1 MLWKCSNNM
10 EQKVMGAFT
19 AVILAITILMSCLLI
34 YVPNMHIIAL
44 QVEDEKLSGGR
55 ISVMDMLRSS
65 EEALQE
71 ESAATRDS
79 VLKGHQIRL
88 TLPQNVTSASVS
100 IDNIHVDKTIAI
112 TINGIGK
119 DYFNNYPMRG
129 ASNNIVDVTYDSE
142 NLVGVIEIT
151 MDDVLEVQ
159 MTSEDEYIY
168 FDFVDPHEIYDYV
181 VVVDAGHG
189 GNVPGA
195 TKQGVYEKDLN
206 LDIVLELKK
215 LFDRTDKN
223 IGVYYTRTDDSNP
236 SFENR
241 VGLANDSEADLFL
254 SVHNNSTASGR
265 MSSINGTEVMYEGGD
280 TTGESKSFSTL
291 CLVHLLNELG
301 SKSKG
306 TVVGDEVYIIRMS
319 EPPVALVEVG
329 FMTNQ
334 KELDLLQDSE
344 YQAKAAKALYD
355 AVIEYLY

>member
-1 MLWKCSNNM
+1 
-10 EQKVMGAFT
+10 MGAFT
-19 AVILAITILMSCLLI
+19 AIILVVVISVGCLLI

-44 QVEDEKLSGGR
+44 RIEDSKTEGGR
-55 ISVMDMLRSS
+55 VSVMDMLR
-65 EEALQE
+65 A
-71 ESAATRDS
+71 SAAELEGEPADTRES

-88 TLPQNVTSASVS
+88 ALPPNVTSASVD
-100 IDNIHVDKTIAI
+100 IENIYVERTVVI

-119 DYFNNYPMRG
+119 DYFSNYPLRG
-129 ASNNIVDVTYDSE
+129 ESNHIEDITYDSE

-159 MTSEDEYIY
+159 MSSEGEYIY
-168 FDFVDPHEIYDYV
+168 FDFVDPHEIYDYI

-195 TKQGVYEKDLN
+195 SKMGVNEKDLN

-215 LFDRTDKN
+215 LFDVCDKN
-223 IGVYYTRTDDSNP
+223 IGFYYTRTSDTNP

-241 VGLANDSEADLFL
+241 VGLANDSDADLFL

-265 MSSINGTEVMYEGGD
+265 MSSINGSEVMYEGGD
-280 TTGESKSFSTL
+280 ATGESKKFATM
-291 CLVHLLNELG
+291 CLNHLLEELG

-319 EPPVALVEVG
+319 ESPVALVEVG

-334 KELDLLQDSE
+334 QELEALQDKE
-344 YQAKAAKALYD
+344 YQRKAAQALYD
-355 AVIEYLY
+355 AVLEYLDEK

>member
-1 MLWKCSNNM
+1 M
-10 EQKVMGAFT
+10 EQRVMGAFT
-19 AVILAITILMSCLLI
+19 AVILAVAIIMSCLLI

-44 QVEDEKLSGGR
+44 KVEDSKLTGGR
-55 ISVMDMLRSS
+55 ISVMEMLRESS
-65 EEALQE
+65 QELEEE
-71 ESAATRDS
+71 DDKVRDS

-88 TLPQNVTSASVS
+88 TLPQNVTSASV
-100 IDNIHVDKTIAI
+100 NIENNYVEKTIII

-119 DYFNNYPMRG
+119 DYFDQYPMRG
-129 ASNNIVDVTYDSE
+129 TSNNIVDVIYNSE
-142 NLVGVIEIT
+142 DLVGVIEIA
-151 MDDVLEVQ
+151 MDDVMEVN
-159 MTSEDEYIY
+159 MTSEEEYIY
-168 FDFVDPHEIYDYV
+168 LDFIDPHDIYDHI

-195 TKQGVYEKDLN
+195 SKMGVNEKDLD

-215 LFDRTDKN
+215 LFDVSGKN

-241 VGLANDSEADLFL
+241 VGLANDLEADVFL

-280 TTGESKSFSTL
+280 TSGESKRFASI
-291 CLVHLLNELG
+291 CLRNLLKDLG
-301 SKSKG
+301 TKSKG

-319 EPPVALVEVG
+319 KPPVALVEVG

-334 KELDLLQDSE
+334 KELENLQDPE
-344 YQAKAAKALYD
+344 YQRKAAQAMYD
-355 AVIEYLY
+355 AIMEFLGY

>member
-1 MLWKCSNNM
+1 
-10 EQKVMGAFT
+10 MGAFT
-19 AVILAITILMSCLLI
+19 AVILAVVVAMSCLLI

-44 QVEDEKLSGGR
+44 KVKDSKLSGGR
-55 ISVMDMLRSS
+55 VSVMEMLRQSA
-65 EEALQE
+65 EELSGEGE
-71 ESAATRDS
+71 ETRES

-100 IDNIHVDKTIAI
+100 IENIHVEKTIAI

-119 DYFNNYPMRG
+119 DYFSHYPMRG
-129 ASNNIVDVTYDSE
+129 MSNDIVDVTYDSE
-142 NLVGVIEIT
+142 NLVGVIEIAL
-151 MDDVLEVQ
+151 DDVLEVK
-159 MTSEDEYIY
+159 MTSEEEYIY
-168 FDFVDPHEIYDYV
+168 LDFVEPHDVYDYV

-195 TKQGVYEKDLN
+195 SKMGVNEKDLN

-215 LFDRTDKN
+215 LFDRCDKN
-223 IGVYYTRTDDSNP
+223 IGVYYTRTDDTNP

-241 VGLANDSEADLFL
+241 VGLANESEADLFL

-265 MSSINGTEVMYEGGD
+265 MSSINGTEVMYKGGD
-280 TTGESKSFSTL
+280 TTGESKAFANI
-291 CLVHLLNELG
+291 CLKHLLSELG
-301 SKSKG
+301 SNSKG

-334 KELDLLQDSE
+334 RELEALQDNE
-344 YQAKAAKALYD
+344 YQRKAAQALYD
-355 AVIEYLY
+355 SVLEYLNEN

>member
-1 MLWKCSNNM
+1 M

-19 AVILAITILMSCLLI
+19 AVILAVVIIMSCILI

-44 QVEDEKLSGGR
+44 RIQDSKLSGGR
-55 ISVMDMLRSS
+55 VSVMDMLRASDLELRGEG
-65 EEALQE
+65 EE
-71 ESAATRDS
+71 TRES

-88 TLPQNVTSASVS
+88 ALPENVTSASVS
-100 IDNIHVDKTIAI
+100 IEDIYVDKTIAI
-112 TINGIGK
+112 SINGIGK
-119 DYFNNYPMRG
+119 DYFEKYPMRG
-129 ASNNIVDVTYDSE
+129 ESNNIIDITYDSE

-151 MDDVLEVQ
+151 LDKVLEAQ
-159 MTSEDEYIY
+159 MTSEGEYIY
-168 FDFVDPHEIYDYV
+168 VDFVDPHQVYDKI

-195 TKQGVYEKDLN
+195 TKMGVYEKDIN

-215 LFDRTDKN
+215 LFDRSDKN

-241 VGLANDSEADLFL
+241 VGLANDSNADIFI

-265 MSSINGTEVMYEGGD
+265 MSSINGCEVMYEGGD
-280 TTGESKSFSTL
+280 PTGESKKL
-291 CLVHLLNELG
+291 AEVCLNHLLKELG
-301 SKSKG
+301 AKSKG

-319 EPPVALVEVG
+319 QSPVALVEVG

-334 KELDLLQDSE
+334 KELENLQDKE
-344 YQAKAAKALYD
+344 YQRKAALAIYE
-355 AVIEYLY
+355 AVLEYLNED

>member
-1 MLWKCSNNM
+1 M

-19 AVILAITILMSCLLI
+19 AIILAVVIIMSCILI

-44 QVEDEKLSGGR
+44 RIQDSKLSGGR
-55 ISVMDMLRSS
+55 VSVMDMLRASDLELRGEG
-65 EEALQE
+65 EE
-71 ESAATRDS
+71 TRES

-88 TLPQNVTSASVS
+88 ALPENVTSASVS
-100 IDNIHVDKTIAI
+100 IEDIYVDKTIAI
-112 TINGIGK
+112 SINGIGK
-119 DYFNNYPMRG
+119 DYFEKYPMRG
-129 ASNNIVDVTYDSE
+129 ESNNIIDITYDSE

-151 MDDVLEVQ
+151 LDKVLEAQ
-159 MTSEDEYIY
+159 MTSEGEYIY
-168 FDFVDPHEIYDYV
+168 VDFVDPHQVYDKI

-195 TKQGVYEKDLN
+195 TKMGVYEKDIN

-215 LFDRTDKN
+215 LFDRSDKN

-241 VGLANDSEADLFL
+241 VGLANDSNADIFI

-265 MSSINGTEVMYEGGD
+265 MSSINGCEVMYEGGD
-280 TTGESKSFSTL
+280 PTGESKKL
-291 CLVHLLNELG
+291 AEVCLNHLLKELG
-301 SKSKG
+301 AKSKG

-319 EPPVALVEVG
+319 QSPVALVEVG

-334 KELDLLQDSE
+334 RELENLQDKE
-344 YQAKAAKALYD
+344 YQRKAALAIYE
-355 AVIEYLY
+355 AVLEYLNED

>member
-1 MLWKCSNNM
+1 
-10 EQKVMGAFT
+10 MGVFT
-19 AVILAITILMSCLLI
+19 AVILAVVIAMSCLLI

-44 QVEDEKLSGGR
+44 KVKDSKLSGGR
-55 ISVMDMLRSS
+55 ISVMDMLTQSA
-65 EEALQE
+65 EELNGEGAE
-71 ESAATRDS
+71 TRES

-88 TLPQNVTSASVS
+88 TLPQNVTSASVD
-100 IDNIHVDKTIAI
+100 INNIHVEKTIAI
-112 TINGIGK
+112 SINGIGK
-119 DYFNNYPMRG
+119 DYFSHYPMMG
-129 ASNNIVDVTYDSE
+129 MSNNIVDVTYDSE
-142 NLVGVIEIT
+142 NLVGVIEIVL
-151 MDDVLEVQ
+151 DDVLEVK

-168 FDFVDPHEIYDYV
+168 LDFVEPHEIYDYV

-195 TKQGVYEKDLN
+195 SKMGVNEKDLN

-215 LFDRTDKN
+215 LFDRCDKN
-223 IGVYYTRTDDSNP
+223 IGVYYTRTDDTNP

-241 VGLANDSEADLFL
+241 VGLANESEADLFL

-280 TTGESKSFSTL
+280 SSGESKKFASI
-291 CLVHLLNELG
+291 CLNHLLDELG

-306 TVVGDEVYIIRMS
+306 LVVGDEVYIIRMS

-334 KELDLLQDSE
+334 AELESLQDSE
-344 YQAKAAKALYD
+344 YQRKAAQALYD
-355 AVIEYLY
+355 SVLEYLNEN

>member
-1 MLWKCSNNM
+1 M

-19 AVILAITILMSCLLI
+19 AIILAVVIIMSCILI

-44 QVEDEKLSGGR
+44 RIQDSKLSGGR
-55 ISVMDMLRSS
+55 VSVMDMLRASDLELRGEG
-65 EEALQE
+65 EE
-71 ESAATRDS
+71 TRES

-88 TLPQNVTSASVS
+88 ALPENVTSASVS
-100 IDNIHVDKTIAI
+100 IEDIYVDKTIAI
-112 TINGIGK
+112 SINGIGK
-119 DYFNNYPMRG
+119 DYFEKYPMRG
-129 ASNNIVDVTYDSE
+129 ESNNIIDITYDSE

-151 MDDVLEVQ
+151 LDKVLEAQ
-159 MTSEDEYIY
+159 MTSEGEYIY
-168 FDFVDPHEIYDYV
+168 VDFVDPHQVYDKI

-195 TKQGVYEKDLN
+195 TKMGIYEKDIN

-215 LFDRTDKN
+215 LFDRSDKN

-241 VGLANDSEADLFL
+241 VGLANDSNADIFI

-265 MSSINGTEVMYEGGD
+265 MSSINGCEVMYEGGD
-280 TTGESKSFSTL
+280 PTGESKKL
-291 CLVHLLNELG
+291 AEVCLNHLLKELG
-301 SKSKG
+301 AKSKG

-319 EPPVALVEVG
+319 QSPVALVEVG

-334 KELDLLQDSE
+334 RELENLQDKE
-344 YQAKAAKALYD
+344 YQRKAALAIYE
-355 AVIEYLY
+355 AVLEYLNED

>member
-1 MLWKCSNNM
+1 M

-19 AVILAITILMSCLLI
+19 AIILAVVIFMSCLLI

-44 QVEDEKLSGGR
+44 KVKDSKLSGGR
-55 ISVMDMLRSS
+55 ISVMDMLNSS
-65 EEALQE
+65 AEEFAE
-71 ESAATRDS
+71 EDHSSKDA

-88 TLPQNVTSASVS
+88 TLPQNVTSASVD
-100 IDNIHVDKTIAI
+100 INNIFVEKTIAI

-119 DYFNNYPMRG
+119 DYFSYYPMRG
-129 ASNNIVDVTYDSE
+129 DSNNIVDVTYDSE
-142 NLVGVIEIT
+142 NLVGVIEIVL
-151 MDDVLEVQ
+151 DDVKEVK

-168 FDFVDPHEIYDYV
+168 LDFIDPHDIYDYV

-189 GNVPGA
+189 SNVPGA
-195 TKQGVYEKDLN
+195 SKMGVNEKDLN

-215 LFDRTDKN
+215 LFDRSDKN
-223 IGVYYTRTDDSNP
+223 IGVYYTRTTDTNP

-241 VGLANDSEADLFL
+241 VGLANESEADLFL

-280 TTGESKSFSTL
+280 STGESKAFATL
-291 CLVHLLNELG
+291 CLRHLLDELG

-306 TVVGDEVYIIRMS
+306 VVVGDEVYIIRMS

-334 KELDLLQDSE
+334 KELEALQDKD
-344 YQAKAAKALYD
+344 YQRKAAQALYD
-355 AVIEYLY
+355 AVLEYLNEN

>member
-1 MLWKCSNNM
+1 M

-19 AVILAITILMSCLLI
+19 AVILAVVIIMSCILI

-44 QVEDEKLSGGR
+44 RIQDSKLSGGR
-55 ISVMDMLRSS
+55 VSVMDMLRASDLELRGEG
-65 EEALQE
+65 EE
-71 ESAATRDS
+71 TRES

-88 TLPQNVTSASVS
+88 ALPENVTSASVS
-100 IDNIHVDKTIAI
+100 LEDIYVDKTIAI
-112 TINGIGK
+112 SINGIGK
-119 DYFNNYPMRG
+119 DYFEKYPMRG
-129 ASNNIVDVTYDSE
+129 ESNNIIDITYDSE

-151 MDDVLEVQ
+151 LDKVLEAQ
-159 MTSEDEYIY
+159 MTSEGEYIY
-168 FDFVDPHEIYDYV
+168 VDFVDPHQVYDKI

-195 TKQGVYEKDLN
+195 TKMGVYEKDIN

-215 LFDRTDKN
+215 LFDRSDKN

-241 VGLANDSEADLFL
+241 VGLANDSNADIFI

-265 MSSINGTEVMYEGGD
+265 MSSINGCEVMYEGGD
-280 TTGESKSFSTL
+280 PTGESKKL
-291 CLVHLLNELG
+291 AEVCLNHLLKELG
-301 SKSKG
+301 AKSKG

-319 EPPVALVEVG
+319 QSPVALVEVG

-334 KELDLLQDSE
+334 KELENLQDKE
-344 YQAKAAKALYD
+344 YQRKAALAIYE
-355 AVIEYLY
+355 AVLEYLNED

>member
-1 MLWKCSNNM
+1 
-10 EQKVMGAFT
+10 MGAFT
-19 AVILAITILMSCLLI
+19 AIILVVVICVGCLLI

-44 QVEDEKLSGGR
+44 RIEDSKTEGGR
-55 ISVMDMLRSS
+55 ISVMDMLRASS
-65 EEALQE
+65 EELEGEPAD
-71 ESAATRDS
+71 TRES

-88 TLPQNVTSASVS
+88 ALPPNVTSASVD
-100 IDNIHVDKTIAI
+100 IENIYVERTVVI

-119 DYFNNYPMRG
+119 DYFSNYPLRG
-129 ASNNIVDVTYDSE
+129 ESNHIEDITYDSE

-159 MTSEDEYIY
+159 MSSEGEYIY
-168 FDFVDPHEIYDYV
+168 FDFVDPHDIYDYI

-195 TKQGVYEKDLN
+195 TKLGVYEKDLN
-206 LDIVLELKK
+206 LATVLELKR
-215 LFDRTDKN
+215 LFDACDKN
-223 IGVYYTRTDDSNP
+223 IGVYYTRTNDTNP

-241 VGLANDSEADLFL
+241 VGLANDSDADLFL

-265 MSSINGTEVMYEGGD
+265 MPSINGSEVMYEGGD
-280 TTGESKSFSTL
+280 ATGESKKFATM
-291 CLVHLLNELG
+291 CLNHLLEELG

-319 EPPVALVEVG
+319 ESPVALVEIG

-334 KELDLLQDSE
+334 KELEALQDKE
-344 YQAKAAKALYD
+344 YQRKAAQALYD
-355 AVIEYLY
+355 AVLEYLDEK